1 VLVSAL
7 CFGTLAIL
15 AKLGYRA
22 GLDAQQIV
30 TFRFL
35 VGAAGMLVA
44 AGVARQN
51 PFRLPRRTFLGI
63 VLMGAVGYVTQS
75 WTFILA
81 LQALPASLVELL
93 AYTYPAIVVLAGRLL
108 FGRRLPAVQLVAL
121 AGSFAGVVLLV
132 GAVRL
137 AGGPALF
144 FALFNPVV
152 YAAYLLTGERVMK
165 DVPPV
170 GAAAL
175 TITSTAVTLL
185 LVTGA
190 GGRLRLP
197 VGAAQWSVLLALG
210 VISTMVAITALLAAL
225 PRIGAARASL
235 LSTVEPVWTV
245 ALAVALLGDRLSL
258 PQVVGALLVL
268 ASVVFLQWSGSRAA
282 REPQALAGRS

>member
-1 VLVSAL
+1 MLISAV

-35 VGAAGMLVA
+35 VGAAGMLVVA
-44 AGVARQN
+44 AAARQN
-51 PFRLPRRTFLGI
+51 PLRLPPRTFLGI
-63 VLMGAVGYVTQS
+63 VLMGAVGYVAQS
-75 WTFILA
+75 WSFILA
-81 LQALPASLVELL
+81 LQTLPASLVELL
-93 AYTYPAIVVLAGRLL
+93 AYTYPAIVVLAGRLI
-108 FGRRLPAVQLVAL
+108 FGRRLPAAQLVAL

-132 GAVRL
+132 GALRF
-137 AGGPALF
+137 ASGPALF
-144 FALFNPVV
+144 FALVNPVI

-165 DVPPV
+165 DVPPI

-185 LVTGA
+185 LLTGA
-190 GGRLRLP
+190 GGHLRLP
-197 VGAAQWSVLLALG
+197 AGAAQWSVLLGLG

-245 ALAVALLGDRLSL
+245 ALAVVLLGDRLSL
-258 PQVVGALLVL
+258 TQVVGALLVL
-268 ASVVFLQWSGSRAA
+268 ASVVYLQWSGSRAA
-282 REPQALAGRS
+282 REPQALAGGS